1 MIHQGDVMPVSADT
15 LVRVHLGPGDTHVG
29 PAGEFYWGPGLG
41 PEGEGRIESYDVLGA
56 ADAR

>member
-1 MIHQGDVMPVSADT
+1 MKHTGDVMPVPAGT

-41 PEGEGRIESYDVLGA
+41 PEGEGRIESYDVLEVPS
-56 ADAR
+56 AR